1 MSIYGHNF
9 LLITHQ
15 LLVHFE
21 LDIIKNEEEHLK
33 TLFWLYLDNVAFWA
47 HKWVRPIHV
56 YQDLGVVHI
65 LRNQQRGGGG
75 GGFQM
80 LTVDYGGG
88 GGGLAVDYVIKILI
102 FTLIP
107 I

>member
-1 MSIYGHNF
+1 MHSIFYN
-9 LLITHQ
+9 LK
-15 LLVHFE
+15 FE
-21 LDIIKNEEEHLK
+21 FILDKGSFTYYVIS
-33 TLFWLYLDNVAFWA
+33 
-47 HKWVRPIHV
+47 R
-56 YQDLGVVHI
+56 
-65 LRNQQRGGGG
+65 GG

-88 GGGLAVDYVIKILI
+88 GGGGGGVAVDYVIKILI